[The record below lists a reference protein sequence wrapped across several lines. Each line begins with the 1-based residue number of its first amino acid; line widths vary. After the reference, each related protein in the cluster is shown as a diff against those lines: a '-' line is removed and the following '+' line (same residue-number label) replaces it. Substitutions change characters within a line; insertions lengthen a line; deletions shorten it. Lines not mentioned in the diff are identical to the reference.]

1 MVARTSEETKRI
13 AIFLDEYFGEGYKPS
28 AISTDEQKI
37 IDQVLAYVD
46 QNFGVMKYILG
57 LGIDFTML
65 AQALSNADTWGNDY
79 KPDLSEEQIFERYEF
94 VAARGAK
101 AANTL
106 SFKYEGVSYGIRKF
120 EEKVVDLFNEMD
132 RTGYPSAYVYN
143 TGQWHKYKPQLL
155 IPCFSLSK
163 SGKFVLCQRLIDIG
177 LQKLSKNRYFGRDV
191 ARIRLFEKI
200 IRDYPRTHADET
212 SGAVFQGIAYGYC
225 KADRPH
231 LSLVVDKVRTG
242 SSRQRRFGDIDGYH
256 GIDLELSVEV
266 KDHSVTAD
274 NVSKELGE
282 FLTKVSTNRIL
293 GITIVRTID
302 EQATKFICE
311 TGACPLPESQM
322 LAEVSRWDWPKQ
334 NAAVLGLLHYLSHVE
349 QEPDAVRRLLEFIQ
363 KADPSHD
370 SLAYLVSP

>member
-1 MVARTSEETKRI
+1 MARTAEEEKRI
-13 AIFLDEYFGEGYKPS
+13 AVFLNEYFGQGYKPS
-28 AISTDEQKI
+28 AISAVEQNVV
-37 IDQVLAYVD
+37 DQVLSYVD

-65 AQALSNADTWGNDY
+65 AQALGNVDEWGNDY
-79 KPDLSEEQIFERYEF
+79 KPNLTEEQIFERYEF

-106 SFKYEGVSYGIRKF
+106 SFKYEGASYGIRKF
-120 EEKVVDLFNEMD
+120 EENVVDLFNEMD

-163 SGKFVLCQRLIDIG
+163 SGKFVLCQNLIDIG
-177 LQKLSKNRYFGRDV
+177 LEKLAKNRYFGRDV
-191 ARIRLFEKI
+191 QRIRLFEKI
-200 IRDYPRTHADET
+200 IREYLRSHSHET

-266 KDHSVTAD
+266 KDHPVTAD
-274 NVSKELGE
+274 NVTKELGE

-293 GITIVRTID
+293 GVTFVRSVD
-302 EQATKFICE
+302 EQAAKIICDA
-311 TGACPLPESQM
+311 GARPLPESQL

-349 QEPDAVRRLLEFIQ
+349 QEPSAVHRLLEFIQ
-363 KADPSHD
+363 QADPSHD
-370 SLAYLVSP
+370 SLAYIVNP